1 MTSIRDPH
9 QDRLF
14 EQLERQL
21 TGWEDPPARLMQALR
36 QNELELYAQPIF
48 SLRDAGTIAMAE
60 VLVRMREEERA
71 LLPPG
76 MFLPVFEYCGMM
88 HELDRWVARQT
99 VARLARGS
107 RVRRFTLNISS
118 QTLSD
123 ASYLKEI
130 VAELARVRL
139 PAAAL
144 AFEISE
150 EDLIALPASAMEF
163 ASAARNLGFSIVLDG
178 FGRRAASLAPLR
190 ALSANYVKVD
200 GAIVLGLEESAT
212 ARNKLEAVVQISKV
226 VGVELIGEC
235 VETPGAIEH
244 LRKQGVGYAQGFGLS
259 RPAPIDQVAAA

>member
-1 MTSIRDPH
+1 MSVIRDPH
-9 QDRLF
+9 QDPLF
-14 EQLERQL
+14 ERLERQL
-21 TGWEDPPARLMQALR
+21 TGWEDPPARLMQALK

-48 SLRDAGTIAMAE
+48 SLREPHSIAMAE

-107 RVRRFTLNISS
+107 RVRCFTLNISS

-123 ASYLKEI
+123 GAYLEDI
-130 VAELARVRL
+130 AAALARVRL

-150 EDLIALPASAMEF
+150 EDLIALPASAKEF
-163 ASAARNLGFSIVLDG
+163 AAAARKLGFSIVLDG
-178 FGRRAASLAPLR
+178 FGRRAAALTPLR
-190 ALSANYVKVD
+190 ALSAHYVKVD
-200 GAIVLGLEESAT
+200 GVIVLGLEASAT
-212 ARNKLEAVVQISKV
+212 ARQKLEAIVQV
-226 VGVELIGEC
+226 AEAVGVELIGEC
-235 VETPGAIEH
+235 VESAAALEH
-244 LRKQGVGYAQGFGLS
+244 LKRHGVAFAQGYGLS
-259 RPAPIDQVAAA
+259 RPAPIDQVAAG